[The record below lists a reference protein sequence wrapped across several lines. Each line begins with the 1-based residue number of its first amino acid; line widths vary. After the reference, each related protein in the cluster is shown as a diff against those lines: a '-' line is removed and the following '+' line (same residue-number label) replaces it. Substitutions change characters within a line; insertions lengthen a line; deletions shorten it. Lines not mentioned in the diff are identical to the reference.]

1 VKITC
6 SVINDLLPLY
16 AENML
21 SRDSDALVEEHLKHC
36 SECKDALHEMK
47 SFYDMPADK
56 DGSALKKI
64 KSRLRKKILFSMML
78 SFVFFIVAAA
88 YLTAPEYHSYGDHS
102 VSVREIG
109 EGLVLVR
116 LDDTVHGCDISRY
129 PAEEGRGYVY
139 HITTWNSV
147 WNRSMKT
154 SDPEYRVLNPEG
166 EKVAAVYYVQA
177 DGKEDL
183 LIYGEDLYSG
193 GGVKTLP
200 RLFLTYYAF
209 IALGLAVISLTAA
222 VVMRRNKKVFNLAL
236 NFSLLPLSYFIAHL
250 LIKGFDGSSHTA
262 IRDFFAILLAAFA
275 LYIAFLTAILLIRQR
290 IEGKKEEL

>member
-1 VKITC
+1 MKITC

-47 SFYDMPADK
+47 SFHDMPADK

-139 HITTWNSV
+139 TLRHGT
-147 WNRSMKT
+147 
-154 SDPEYRVLNPEG
+154 
-166 EKVAAVYYVQA
+166 VYGIV
-177 DGKEDL
+177 
-183 LIYGEDLYSG
+183 
-193 GGVKTLP
+193 
-200 RLFLTYYAF
+200 R
-209 IALGLAVISLTAA
+209 
-222 VVMRRNKKVFNLAL
+222 
-236 NFSLLPLSYFIAHL
+236 
-250 LIKGFDGSSHTA
+250 
-262 IRDFFAILLAAFA
+262 
-275 LYIAFLTAILLIRQR
+275 
-290 IEGKKEEL
+290 